1 MPTLIQKLLQRSDDA
16 WSPEDLEK
24 LASIVAAERGRLES
38 LVTELE
44 PKFAVIEQSKD
55 RLDTILEEVIRRSQE
70 AKGDL
75 ARFQSRSEALHDAES
90 RVGGLD
96 ERLDH
101 FELQFGSLVG
111 EQKELN
117 RTTRRL
123 EERLQN
129 LQDAGSG
136 LLADFDKANV
146 MAAGLDEVLISLSAG
161 RELARKNDEQLRN
174 LHALWEHIDQKMGL
188 LENSKQIIER
198 VEAQNREVEEAVS
211 RLDRQV
217 TQVSEESRLIESSD
231 EEVKRLEAMLGALQ
245 RDLEHASKEKENLQG
260 QSDNLSSEVT
270 TTLDSLRSELNR
282 SEFLRED
289 LDTVNDRVE
298 ALFKQLRN
306 QEDLTKAMEAR
317 GEELIAAGLETK
329 ELIAKAASLSE
340 RFDAIDERMGSVD
353 DLETRLGSLG
363 EMGRKVDQQIE
374 SIDKRQTLV
383 NATDER
389 LSDLSSVFSEVKEML
404 ADLESQRQELD
415 QTLELFG
422 EFRSS
427 TVEIRGRIQELDG
440 DFVRI
445 NDVEQRLEEMRR
457 LVETLEGSAVDLE
470 PRVEFVEGVESR
482 LNHLDSLSQQVDG
495 RIESQLAT
503 QSDLE
508 SMKHSQEGLAQQLE
522 DLKKLATALQSSPKL
537 ATMEQRLTELE
548 DRIQISSRRL
558 ERMESLEKSLVENE
572 KRLESVTQGLH
583 ESQGALD
590 SHTTRLETLK
600 EQGIEAQEA
609 FSGWMDGVARLE
621 ARQRELG
628 EQAEVTDTRLREVRD
643 LHDKL
648 EDDIE
653 VLAERERQSDR
664 HIQKLQTFE
673 GLIRDLDRKVEAVN
687 SRHAVVDRVK
697 KDVQKVLHTVDE
709 SRAQALEV
717 LNARQEIAEVG
728 NTVTDVDS
736 QVKKLE
742 NRLDGVQDQLS
753 AVDKA
758 EIKID
763 ALNHVVSDIDANLGH
778 FEGQKAM
785 VEHLVEK
792 IATLE
797 ALLRQADATAREL
810 REERQLAFR
819 IQKSVGSPGNGGLQG
834 PTALTVIE
842 SEEPPTEV
850 ELETSQ
856 SA

>member
-1 MPTLIQKLLQRSDDA
+1 
-16 WSPEDLEK
+16 
-24 LASIVAAERGRLES
+24 
-38 LVTELE
+38 
-44 PKFAVIEQSKD
+44 
-55 RLDTILEEVIRRSQE
+55 
-70 AKGDL
+70 
-75 ARFQSRSEALHDAES
+75 
-90 RVGGLD
+90 
-96 ERLDH
+96 
-101 FELQFGSLVG
+101 
-111 EQKELN
+111 
-117 RTTRRL
+117 
-123 EERLQN
+123 
-129 LQDAGSG
+129 
-136 LLADFDKANV
+136 
-146 MAAGLDEVLISLSAG
+146 
-161 RELARKNDEQLRN
+161 
-174 LHALWEHIDQKMGL
+174 
-188 LENSKQIIER
+188 
-198 VEAQNREVEEAVS
+198 
-211 RLDRQV
+211 
-217 TQVSEESRLIESSD
+217 
-231 EEVKRLEAMLGALQ
+231 
-245 RDLEHASKEKENLQG
+245 
-260 QSDNLSSEVT
+260 
-270 TTLDSLRSELNR
+270 
-282 SEFLRED
+282 
-289 LDTVNDRVE
+289 
-298 ALFKQLRN
+298 
-306 QEDLTKAMEAR
+306 
-317 GEELIAAGLETK
+317 
-329 ELIAKAASLSE
+329 
-340 RFDAIDERMGSVD
+340 
-353 DLETRLGSLG
+353 
-363 EMGRKVDQQIE
+363 
-374 SIDKRQTLV
+374 
-383 NATDER
+383 
-389 LSDLSSVFSEVKEML
+389 
-404 ADLESQRQELD
+404 
-415 QTLELFG
+415 
-422 EFRSS
+422 
-427 TVEIRGRIQELDG
+427 
-440 DFVRI
+440 
-445 NDVEQRLEEMRR
+445 
-457 LVETLEGSAVDLE
+457 
-470 PRVEFVEGVESR
+470 
-482 LNHLDSLSQQVDG
+482 
-495 RIESQLAT
+495 
-503 QSDLE
+503 
-508 SMKHSQEGLAQQLE
+508 MKHSQEGLAQQLE
-522 DLKKLATALQSSPKL
+522 DLKKLASALQSSPKL

-648 EDDIE
+648 DDDIE

-709 SRAQALEV
+709 SRAQVLEV